1 MSGLT
6 ITASAYGAANGKIMN
21 YLYQTCLYPTD
32 FSILLYASHL
42 LQADAI
48 KYGAE
53 HFRRNRGRCMGT
65 IYWQIND
72 CWSVASGASIDYS
85 GRWKALHY
93 YARRFF
99 APVLISCR
107 EEGLLTQENNI
118 NQQAFPLKK
127 SIRFNVSN
135 ETREEK
141 SLKGG
146 LVSAKYLR

>member
-1 MSGLT
+1 M
-6 ITASAYGAANGKIMN
+6 GA
-21 YLYQTCLYPTD
+21 
-32 FSILLYASHL
+32 
-42 LQADAI
+42 
-48 KYGAE
+48 
-53 HFRRNRGRCMGT
+53 

-72 CWSVASGASIDYS
+72 CWSVASWASIDYS

-141 SLKGG
+141 SLKSG
-146 LVSAKYLR
+146 LVSAKSLR

>member
-1 MSGLT
+1 MSELT
-6 ITASAYGAANGKIMN
+6 ITASAYGAANWKIMN
-21 YLYQTCLYPTD
+21 YLYKNCLYPTY
-32 FSILLYASHL
+32 FSILLYSSHL

-53 HFRRNRGRCMGT
+53 HFRRIRGRCMGA

-72 CWSVASGASIDYS
+72 CWSVAYWASMDYS
-85 GRWKALHY
+85 GRWKALLY
-93 YARRFF
+93 DARRFF

-127 SIRFNVSN
+127 R
-135 ETREEK
+135 
-141 SLKGG
+141 SLSKGS
-146 LVSAKYLR
+146 L